1 MKKITFIVA
10 LLFVSSYTY
19 SQKIDTNYYP
29 TKKSHVSNNDF
40 KIGVENLTYAYA
52 DINENPDRQLN
63 YIDYWR
69 VATAYARL
77 GEDKETIYKL
87 LLKSKNSSKES
98 FCIILNY
105 QLEVNGG
112 IRNNMRLYKT
122 LGKRYT
128 DLLSECSGVKLQ
140 STKKL
145 PKKSR
150 QFARLKYSKSKA
162 QWNYF
167 KGNSITKSPT
177 EKEKAR
183 WINPCKWVSFPEK
196 LKDST
201 QTRFRFEN
209 N

>member
-1 MKKITFIVA
+1 MKTIIKFTL
-10 LLFVSSYTY
+10 LLFLSIQTY
-19 SQKIDTNYYP
+19 SQNIDTNYYP
-29 TKKSHVSNNDF
+29 AKKEHVSNNDF

-87 LLKSKNSSKES
+87 LLKSKSSNKEG

-112 IRNNMRLYKT
+112 TSKDMRLYKI

-128 DLLSECSGVKLQ
+128 DLLSGCSGIKLQ
-140 STKKL
+140 LTKKL
-145 PKKSR
+145 PVKNRK
-150 QFARLKYSKSKA
+150 FTRLKYSKNKA
-162 QWNYF
+162 KWNYF
-167 KGNSITKSPT
+167 KGSTTTNFPT
-177 EKEKAR
+177 EKEKTR
-183 WINPCKWVSFPEK
+183 WMNPCRLVNLPKK
-196 LKDST
+196 LKDSS
-201 QTRFRFEN
+201 QTHFRFEN